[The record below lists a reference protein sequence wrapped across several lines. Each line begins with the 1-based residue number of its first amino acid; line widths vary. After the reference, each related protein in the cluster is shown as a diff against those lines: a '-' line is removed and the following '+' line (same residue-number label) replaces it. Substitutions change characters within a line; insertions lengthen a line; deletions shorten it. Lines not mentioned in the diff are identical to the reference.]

1 MKIRNYK
8 PSDCKEMAELFYH
21 TIHTVNAKDYTEE
34 QLNVWATGQVDLEKW
49 NQSFLEHYSIVAVDG
64 DRITGFGDIDET
76 GYLDRL
82 YVHADHQNQCVA
94 TAICDALEQTA
105 PGNITTHASITA
117 RPFFEK
123 RGYKVIKE
131 QQVERQGIFLTNFVM
146 EKEMTPDER
155 KKLWKKEEETAHIH
169 GWDFSHIHNRYR
181 EEDDLPWDYKKIIC
195 QYLNKNIKIL
205 DYDTGG
211 GEFLL
216 SLKHPFHNTAATEGY
231 PPNVELCKK
240 TLLPLGIDFKS
251 CDTPSN
257 IPFESESFDIIIN
270 RHGDF
275 HAEELYRLLK
285 KGELFITEQVGSEND
300 RNLVEMVLPNTQKPF
315 PHLNLKEQREIFE
328 NAGFHIIRAEEA
340 FRPIRFYDVGAFVW
354 FAHIIEWEFPGFS
367 VERCFDSLLKIQK
380 SIEDTGYIEGTIHC
394 YLIVAKK

>member
-285 KGELFITEQVGSEND
+285 KGGLFITEQVGSEND

-354 FAHIIEWEFPGFS
+354 FAHIIEWEFPGFF

-380 SIEDTGYIEGTIHC
+380 SIEDTGYIEGTIHR